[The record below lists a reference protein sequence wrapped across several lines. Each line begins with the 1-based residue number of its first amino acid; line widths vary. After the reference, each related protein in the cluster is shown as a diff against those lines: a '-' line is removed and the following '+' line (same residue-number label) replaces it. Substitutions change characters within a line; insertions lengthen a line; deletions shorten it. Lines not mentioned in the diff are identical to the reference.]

1 VAGERPGC
9 AAEMQN
15 QQRLLAKETHGALRV
30 HGSTRSC
37 RWGDGER
44 ISAALGG
51 MMLRGNRS
59 RPAVMCWVFCGLPT
73 VVGSRSHHSSPF
85 IHTSGDEGLV
95 LGRVG
100 AGMAESSSRGGKDLT

>member
-1 VAGERPGC
+1 MGFCQYCHAGSCQVAGERPGC

-37 RWGDGER
+37 RWGDGVR

-51 MMLRGNRS
+51 MMLRGNTAH
-59 RPAVMCWVFCGLPT
+59 PAVMRALGLLWAANSGGKQEPPQLT
-73 VVGSRSHHSSPF
+73 
-85 IHTSGDEGLV
+85 IHTHV
-95 LGRVG
+95 WR
-100 AGMAESSSRGGKDLT
+100 

>member
-1 VAGERPGC
+1 MAGERPGC

-15 QQRLLAKETHGALRV
+15 QQRLLAKETHGV

-51 MMLRGNRS
+51 MMLRGNTAH
-59 RPAVMCWVFCGLPT
+59 PAVMRALGLL
-73 VVGSRSHHSSPF
+73 RAASSGGKQEPPQLA
-85 IHTSGDEGLV
+85 IHTHV
-95 LGRVG
+95 WR
-100 AGMAESSSRGGKDLT
+100 